1 MRYIVF
7 EKTENYEK
15 VVDVDDIEILMKVS
29 NEDIEKIREMKF
41 EKMKDELIKTI
52 EVTIDD
58 IREAIEKG
66 VIKPVESEY
75 EWKKNL
81 EEKGYGK
88 YADIIIKHV
97 KHAMHRKHVP
107 EEKVF
112 EVLNVRR

>member
-58 IREAIEKG
+58 IKESIEKG
-66 VIKPVESEY
+66 VIKPAENED

-88 YADIIIKHV
+88 YADVIIKHV
-97 KHAMHRKHVP
+97 MRKYGIGRH
-107 EEKVF
+107 ESSGEHKK
-112 EVLNVRR
+112 